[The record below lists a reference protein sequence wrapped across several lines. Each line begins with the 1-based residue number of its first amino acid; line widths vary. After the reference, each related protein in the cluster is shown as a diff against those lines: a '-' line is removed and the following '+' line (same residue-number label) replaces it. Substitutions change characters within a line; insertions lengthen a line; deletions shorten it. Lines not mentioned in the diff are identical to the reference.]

1 MTLLD
6 DRPERPE
13 ETPAARPDFE
23 RRAERRDSWRGFF
36 TGLPAFAYLIF
47 FFAIPLVFVFVF
59 SFASRSRTG
68 RPILEDWNLD
78 SWAKLLDPLVRTI
91 AFRSFWLALLNTVI
105 ALIIGYPFAYW
116 IATRRKQATRNMLL
130 VLVLIP
136 FWSNFLVRTYA
147 WRTLLDSDGL
157 VTQFGE
163 ATGLWG
169 KMLFTQPA
177 VFIGLLY
184 GYLPFMVLPLYA
196 AIENLDWSLV
206 DAARDLYASG
216 WKAFRKVTLPLS
228 KPGIVAGSILVFI
241 PSLGAYVTPDILGGA
256 KTTLLGNYIV
266 TQFGSARNW
275 PFGAALSFAILAV
288 MLIATVVYFRQGGRT
303 L

>member
-1 MTLLD
+1 MTALD
-6 DRPERPE
+6 DRPEVDEASPE
-13 ETPAARPDFE
+13 LEKQAARRE
-23 RRAERRDSWRGFF
+23 SWRGFL
-36 TGLPAFAYLIF
+36 TAAPSYLYLVF
-47 FFAIPLVFVFVF
+47 FFAIPLVIVFVF

-68 RPILEDWNLD
+68 RPVLSDWNLD
-78 SWAKLLDPLVRTI
+78 SWTRLADPLVRTI
-91 AFRSFWLALLNTVI
+91 ALRSVWLALLNTVLCLLL
-105 ALIIGYPFAYW
+105 AYPFAYW
-116 IATRRKQATRNMLL
+116 IATRAKQSTRTVLL
-130 VLVLIP
+130 ILVLIP

-169 KMLFTQPA
+169 QLLFTQPA

-196 AIENLDWSLV
+196 ALERLDWSLV
-206 DAARDLYASG
+206 EAARDLYASG
-216 WKAFRKVTLPLS
+216 WTAFRRVTLPLS
-228 KPGIVAGSILVFI
+228 RPGIIAGSILVFI

-266 TQFGSARNW
+266 AQFGSARNW
-275 PFGAALSFAILAV
+275 PFGAALSSAILIV
-288 MLIATVVYFRQGGRT
+288 MLAATIIYFRTGGRT